1 MNMTTNQEQLKITLP
16 QEQQDIVVEALKNYQ
31 DHILDLID
39 SGYDS
44 QEMRWTDFDLTQL
57 IGIFSDKDI
66 QVDLEMDQDTHDS
79 FCTNH
84 GVDFPIYV

>member
-1 MNMTTNQEQLKITLP
+1 MHNEEQLKITLP

-57 IGIFSDKDI
+57 IGIFTDKDI
-66 QVDLEMDQDTHDS
+66 QVDLKMDQDTHDS
-79 FCTNH
+79 FCSNH

>member
-1 MNMTTNQEQLKITLP
+1 M
-16 QEQQDIVVEALKNYQ
+16 EALKNYQ

-44 QEMRWTDFDLTQL
+44 QEIRWTDFDLTQL

>member
-1 MNMTTNQEQLKITLP
+1 MNTMHNEKELKITLP
-16 QEQQDIVVEALKNYQ
+16 QEQQDIVVDALKKYQ
-31 DHILDLID
+31 EIPRATID
-39 SGYDS
+39 EGFDS
-44 QEMRWTDFDLTQL
+44 QELRWTDFDLTQL
-57 IGIFSDKDI
+57 IGIFSDKNI

>member
-1 MNMTTNQEQLKITLP
+1 MNTMHNEEQLKITLP

-44 QEMRWTDFDLTQL
+44 QEIRWTDFDLTQL
-57 IGIFSDKDI
+57 IGIFTDKDI
-66 QVDLEMDQDTHDS
+66 QVDLKMDQDTHDS
-79 FCTNH
+79 FCSNH

>member
-1 MNMTTNQEQLKITLP
+1 MNTMHNEEQLKITLP

-57 IGIFSDKDI
+57 IGIFTDKDI
-66 QVDLEMDQDTHDS
+66 QVDLKMDQDTHDS
-79 FCTNH
+79 FCSNH

>member
-16 QEQQDIVVEALKNYQ
+16 QEQQDIVVEALKKYQ
-31 DHILDLID
+31 EILRATID
-39 SGYDS
+39 EGFDS
-44 QEMRWTDFDLTQL
+44 QELRWTDFDLTGL
-57 IGIFSDKDI
+57 IGIFSDGGIK
-66 QVDLEMDQDTHDS
+66 VKLSMDQDTHDS